1 MKLVIVKEDDLAK
14 FIKALMVK
22 AGSSEN
28 DANHLAEV
36 LVDADYRFA
45 QMI

>member
-1 MKLVIVKEDDLAK
+1 MTSVIVKKDDLAK

-45 QMI
+45 EMI

>member
-1 MKLVIVKEDDLAK
+1 MTSVIVKKHDLAK
-14 FIKALMVK
+14 FIKALMVE